1 MSVLETPRIYFKGN
15 ISWDPVTTNN
25 YPGKKRLAGYDEDT
39 LDSVWDGDAVAPE
52 QVEEFRQQAIE
63 QVPAPPDVSG
73 TSWNPDGTYRSN
85 FFDTKVS
92 GVDTGS
98 GLDTSD
104 ALVGAPVGFSG
115 MLVDAEPYGPFTSQ
129 LFFDEMS
136 FGIPGGCR
144 ILGKRQRRFDDRNIN
159 FGANP
164 SNQIIA
170 GLASVS
176 WQTVFPKVGH
186 AVLEE
191 FDSPAVA
198 ALRAAFSHD
207 DVLGLM
213 VRWNSYRT
221 IYYNDKALRNGNQAQ
236 SDAQQAI
243 MAKLREGGW
252 QPNPAR
258 SLVVGVVGLWR
269 RGECPTEP
277 GDRTL
282 ISTLTDIS
290 TPGGDATMGTAF
302 MKLDTQAEPP
312 TLTLDLQNSIPCR
325 NQETDKVDLG
335 TLSVIAADPPPAV
348 AMADLV
354 DIPVGAYDR
363 AAYEATSGIV
373 TIPLPRAMQGLEDY
387 VFSIKGQGDAPT
399 YLREIRYRALA
410 LEPNVY
416 VNQGDTRQITVQVYD
431 RGEPAGSGLTVTW
444 TPFSAVGTDDT
455 THGTATT
462 DANGQVFVPLDTS
475 TDDPETN
482 KGKVYALIFQV
493 GTSAVVPLPK
503 FNPMVMPYVYIRVLP
518 KDDKIAGL
526 SPTWDNV
533 YANVLANFKAIAPC
547 MDNWLR
553 LDEEAQVRAYAPLV
567 KRLTDPSAFEDFRYM
582 PVTRDLSPGQRT
594 LLYNWINSPA
604 SDGLKAASSEP
615 PPQHGMPDPETLP
628 DIAGVAASHRGDGE

>member
-1 MSVLETPRIYFKGN
+1 MSVLDTPRVYFRGN

-25 YPGKKRLAGYDEDT
+25 YDGEQRVAGYDEDT
-39 LDSVWDGDAVAPE
+39 LDSTWNNNPVAPSE
-52 QVEEFRQQAIE
+52 VDEFRQQAIV
-63 QVPAPPDVSG
+63 QVPAPQGKQG

-104 ALVGAPVGFSG
+104 PFVGANVGFSG
-115 MLVDAEPYGPFTSQ
+115 MLIDTEPYGPLTSQ
-129 LFFDEMS
+129 LFFDQMS

-144 ILGKRQRRFDDRNIN
+144 ILGLRQRRFDDRNIN

-176 WQTVFPKVGH
+176 WQTVFPKTGH
-186 AVLEE
+186 AILEE
-191 FDSPAVA
+191 FDSPVVA
-198 ALRAAFSHD
+198 ALRSAFAQD

-213 VRWNSYRT
+213 VRFNTYRT
-221 IYYNDKALRNGNQAQ
+221 IYYNDPALRNGNQAQ
-236 SDAQQAI
+236 SDAQQAL

-282 ISTLTDIS
+282 ISTLTPIS

-302 MKLDTQAEPP
+302 MKLDMEAQPP
-312 TLTLDLQNSIPCR
+312 TLTLDLQNSIPCA

-354 DIPVGAYDR
+354 EIPVGSYDR

-373 TIPLPRAMQGLEDY
+373 TIPLPHALQGLEDY
-387 VFSIKGQGDAPT
+387 VFSIKGAGDAPT
-399 YLREIRYRALA
+399 YLQEVRYRALA

-416 VNQGDTRQITVQVYD
+416 VNEGDTRQIAVQVYD
-431 RGEPAGSGLTVTW
+431 RGTPAGSGLTVTW
-444 TPFSAVGTDDT
+444 TPMSAVGSTDD

-462 DANGQVFVPLDTS
+462 DANGQVFVPVDTS
-475 TDDPETN
+475 VGN
-482 KGKVYALIFQV
+482 VYGLIFQV
-493 GTSAVVPLPK
+493 GTDAVVPLPN

-518 KDDKIAGL
+518 KDDRIAQMT
-526 SPTWDNV
+526 PTWDNV
-533 YANVLANFKAIAPC
+533 YTNVLANFKAIAPC

-567 KRLTDPSAFEDFRYM
+567 KRLTDPSAFEEFRYM
-582 PVTRDLSPGQRT
+582 PITRDLSPGQRT

-604 SDGLKAASSEP
+604 SQGLRETASEP
-615 PPQHGMPDPETLP
+615 PPQHGMPDPNTLP
-628 DIAGVAASHRGDGE
+628 DITAIAASHRGDGE